1 MQSSSAKERYFQL
14 NENEVKKKVTF
25 QREIPRDVYLIKVF
39 RAGVLVQ
46 G

>member
-1 MQSSSAKERYFQL
+1 MQSSSAKEKYFWL
-14 NENEVKKKVTF
+14 NENEVKKKATF

-39 RAGVLVQ
+39 GTGVSVQ